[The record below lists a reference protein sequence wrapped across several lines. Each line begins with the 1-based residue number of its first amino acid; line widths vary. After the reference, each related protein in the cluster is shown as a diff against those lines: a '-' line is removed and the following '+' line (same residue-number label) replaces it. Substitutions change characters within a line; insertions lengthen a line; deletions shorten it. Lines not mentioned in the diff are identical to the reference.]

1 MNKTR
6 TKEEILQ
13 YVYDYGIDKAS
24 DLLKLTPQQID
35 KVLNPESTTIYLHKS
50 TYKNLPV
57 SSMVAEIIAKNYY
70 QLRCK
75 FVKNPTN
82 LYLSQSEEDIFHNTL
97 LKVIEE
103 ADIVEDKILEHI
115 EYRLKMVRYQT
126 VMDNQQLKKVVSN
139 AISE

>member
-1 MNKTR
+1 MNKTK

-24 DLLKLTPQQID
+24 DLLRLTPEQID
-35 KVLNPESTTIYLHKS
+35 KILNSELATIYLHKS

-57 SSMVAEIIAKNYY
+57 SSMVADIIAKNYY
-70 QLRCK
+70 QLRSK

-97 LKVIEE
+97 IKVIEE
-103 ADIVEDKILEHI
+103 TDIIEDKILEHI
-115 EYRLKMVRYQT
+115 KYRLKMVRYQT

-139 AISE
+139 ALSE